1 MSAQAVKEQLKGYE
15 KGFAEGGKTKNVE
28 KEMAY
33 VQAQL
38 KGYSEVCAAP
48 KLTFRSL
55 SKTASPPFTPPL
67 LLVLPYLLR
76 LLNV

>member
-15 KGFAEGGKTKNVE
+15 KGFVEGGKTKNVE

-38 KGYSEVCAAP
+38 KGYSEV
-48 KLTFRSL
+48 RSTL
-55 SKTASPPFTPPL
+55 
-67 LLVLPYLLR
+67 
-76 LLNV
+76 